1 MNSQIVLFL
10 VQDGLI
16 NGAAYALIALAVVLV
31 FATTRIILM
40 PQGEFVTLGAL
51 SLGAFQLGWTPGTI
65 WLLAVAAI
73 AVIIVEIWSALRR
86 RTVRRLPRILLFYGL
101 IPACIIGL
109 ALWLAPQRPPMIV
122 QAALAVALVTPLG
135 PIIYRLAFEPV
146 AGASTR
152 VLFVVAIAVH
162 FALEGLALLFFGPE
176 GFRVEPFFDAQFVV
190 ASVPVMAQSIIVV
203 AAAAVFM
210 AALYLFFKYHMIGK
224 ALRATAVNRLGA
236 RIVGIS
242 SPMAGKL
249 AFGLAAL
256 MGSVSGV
263 LIAGLT
269 TIYFDTGF
277 LIALKAFVAA
287 IFGALLS
294 YPLAIVGAISVG
306 LVESFGAFWASAYK
320 DAIVFVLL
328 IPVLL
333 WLSTRGGW
341 SDDEEQE

>member
-40 PQGEFVTLGAL
+40 PQGDFVTLGAL

-65 WLLAVAAI
+65 WLLAVAAV
-73 AVIIVEIWSALRR
+73 AVTIVEIWAAARQRAAGL
-86 RTVRRLPRILLFYGL
+86 LPRILLLNAVVPG
-101 IPACIIGL
+101 CII
-109 ALWLAPQRPPMIV
+109 ALSLFLAPRHPPLIV
-122 QAALAVALVTPLG
+122 QALLSVALVTPLG
-135 PIIYRLAFEPV
+135 PMVYRLAFEPI
-146 AGASTR
+146 ANASTR

-162 FALEGLALLFFGPE
+162 FALEGLELLFFGPE
-176 GFRVEPFFDAQFVV
+176 GFRVDPFIDTQIVLGAI
-190 ASVPVMAQSIIVV
+190 PVKAQSILVV
-203 AAAAVFM
+203 ATAAIFAIL
-210 AALYLFFKYHMIGK
+210 LYLFFEHHMIGK

-242 SPMAGKL
+242 GPMAGKL

-269 TIYFDTGF
+269 TIYFDSGF
-277 LIALKAFVAA
+277 LIGLKAFVAA
-287 IFGALLS
+287 IFGGLLS
-294 YPLAIVGAISVG
+294 YPLAIAGALAVGV
-306 LVESFGAFWASAYK
+306 VESFGAFWASAYK
-320 DAIVFVLL
+320 DAIVFLLL

-333 WLSTRGGW
+333 WLSARAGW
-341 SDDEEQE
+341 SDGEDEE